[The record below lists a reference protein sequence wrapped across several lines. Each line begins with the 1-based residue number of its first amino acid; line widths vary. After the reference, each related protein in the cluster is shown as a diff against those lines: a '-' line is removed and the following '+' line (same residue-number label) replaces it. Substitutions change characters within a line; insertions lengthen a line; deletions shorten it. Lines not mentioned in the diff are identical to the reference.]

1 MSEAAPTAAVLAPTP
16 HLTVTVEGRSGHD
29 DIHLHAGGQAVWVAR
44 MLVELGVRSQLC
56 GPVGGETG
64 RVLRTLVGEDGLEWR
79 AVASEGRN
87 AAYLHDRRSGER
99 RILAEMPADGLDRH
113 VFDDVYGTFL
123 SAALGADVAVL
134 VGAEG
139 ATAEAVFPA
148 ESHEPLA
155 RDLAEVEC
163 RTVADLSGAA
173 LLAAAA
179 GGVEIVKVSAEDL
192 QRDGMVEGVEVGTV
206 VAAAR
211 RLQEM
216 GAGTVVVSR
225 GQDPAVVATPDGVLE
240 LRVPTM
246 TTVDHRGAGDSMTAG
261 IAAAIAYGLPMLVAL
276 QWGAAAGALNVTR
289 HGLGT
294 GSREAIRRL
303 VEHVEI
309 VPLEVSA

>member
-1 MSEAAPTAAVLAPTP
+1 
-16 HLTVTVEGRSGHD
+16 
-29 DIHLHAGGQAVWVAR
+29 
-44 MLVELGVRSQLC
+44 
-56 GPVGGETG
+56 
-64 RVLRTLVGEDGLEWR
+64 
-79 AVASEGRN
+79 
-87 AAYLHDRRSGER
+87 
-99 RILAEMPADGLDRH
+99 
-113 VFDDVYGTFL
+113 
-123 SAALGADVAVL
+123 
-134 VGAEG
+134 
-139 ATAEAVFPA
+139 
-148 ESHEPLA
+148 
-155 RDLAEVEC
+155 
-163 RTVADLSGAA
+163 
-173 LLAAAA
+173 
-179 GGVEIVKVSAEDL
+179 
-192 QRDGMVEGVEVGTV
+192 
-206 VAAAR
+206 
-211 RLQEM
+211 M